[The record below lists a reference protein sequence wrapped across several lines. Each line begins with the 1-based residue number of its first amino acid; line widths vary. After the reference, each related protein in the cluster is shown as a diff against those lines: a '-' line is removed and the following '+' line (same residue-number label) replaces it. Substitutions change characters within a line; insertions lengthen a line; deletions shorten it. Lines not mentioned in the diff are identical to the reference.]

1 MEGRPFGSG
10 FSSWRGGSSM
20 RGDFDLYGNKDSMSR
35 RGGLGDEGYDGE
47 GGPMDRRPSGSSF
60 FSPSQTRADD
70 LISKINQQLDVL
82 TQLEGS
88 MNRRGRVDRFD
99 QYESVDSSS
108 SALGPRDL
116 YRPSNYGH
124 DDFWGDMMAQR
135 EGMGF
140 GPMGGPGDGG
150 DFDSSPSFT
159 SSKMWQARDAFSGSS
174 WGAGQR
180 SSHRGGAP
188 GGYGFGG
195 RQDSFSVGGGG
206 GRKGGQDKLP
216 SLLAHRVYPTSGAF
230 QPQRGSQDYPDRHFG
245 GGRRAN
251 RQRSRKK
258 PLKQQVKSQQDG
270 QKKRKHSETAT
281 DEPDSKMAKTEPA
294 GEETSEAGPTKQNDN
309 TTETGATITASKTA
323 AEGKG
328 SALTVEEE
336 LAQLKEKLNKKQV
349 PPSAKSAKSAN
360 ADQRE
365 KSKQAGSSATQDSN
379 PEAEGQ
385 SSALSIEE
393 ELCQLKAKLQGTEKS
408 DEIKPKK
415 RRGFFEMSGV
425 KITARRIS
433 FVCSVCKFRSFY
445 SEDMAAHLESKFH
458 KDIFKFLASR
468 LSKRTM
474 DFLQEYLNVKHKNM
488 EKTVSRIMNHSAA
501 LCQLYREQDLT
512 QDIEMDHFMKK
523 VEAAHCAA
531 CDLYFPMQYALIQ
544 KHLKSPDHNYNRKLM
559 MEECKKSGLTVARSI
574 LNHKPVQQKLE
585 RYLKGENPFAD
596 DPDDQ
601 DPEDS
606 MVIEAPEANP
616 TSEKPEVKQE
626 EEVSAGSFPAEEA
639 LGEPVEQ
646 EEQEEHEQEKHE
658 EPKIKLEEGEGA
670 EEMEGNQIKEQEG
683 EGAEEI
689 EANQIK
695 EEEGEGAE
703 EMEGNQ
709 IKEEEGEGAEEMEGN
724 QIKEQEGE
732 GAEEIEGNQIKE
744 EEGGGAEEI
753 EGNQIKE
760 EEVKVGDI

>member
-1 MEGRPFGSG
+1 MDGRAFGSG

-20 RGDFDLYGNKDSMSR
+20 RGSGDFDLYGSKDSMSR
-35 RGGLGDEGYDGE
+35 RGSFGDEGYDGG
-47 GGPMDRRPSGSSF
+47 GGPMNRRLSGSPF
-60 FSPSQTRADD
+60 ISPSRTRADD

-88 MNRRGRVDRFD
+88 MNRRGRMDRFD
-99 QYESVDSSS
+99 QYESVDSRS

-116 YRPSNYGH
+116 YRSSNYGY
-124 DDFWGDMMAQR
+124 DDSWGEMTAQR
-135 EGMGF
+135 EGVGF

-150 DFDSSPSFT
+150 DFDSSASFR
-159 SSKMWQARDAFSGSS
+159 SAKMWQARDAFSGSG

-180 SSHRGGAP
+180 SPHRGGAP

-281 DEPDSKMAKTEPA
+281 DEPDSKMAKTETA
-294 GEETSEAGPTKQNDN
+294 GDKTSDAGPANQDEDTKE
-309 TTETGATITASKTA
+309 TEAANTASETA
-323 AEGKG
+323 AEGKS
-328 SALTVEEE
+328 SALSAEEE
-336 LAQLKEKLNKKQV
+336 LSQLKEKLHKKTV
-349 PPSAKSAKSAN
+349 PTSAKSDN
-360 ADQRE
+360 DQTDE
-365 KSKQAGSSATQDSN
+365 SKQAGASATDTN

-393 ELCQLKAKLQGTEKS
+393 ELSQLKAKLQGKQIS

-445 SEDMAAHLESKFH
+445 SEDMAAHLESQFH
-458 KDIFKFLASR
+458 KDVFKFLASR

-501 LCQLYREQDLT
+501 ICQLYKEQDLT
-512 QDIEMDHFMKK
+512 RDIEMEHFMKK

-531 CDLYFPMQYALIQ
+531 CDLYFPMQYSLIQ
-544 KHLKSPDHNYNRKLM
+544 KHLKSPDHNYNRKRM

-574 LNHKPVQQKLE
+574 LNHKPIQQKLE
-585 RYLKGENPFAD
+585 HYLKGENPFAD
-596 DPDDQ
+596 EPDDQ
-601 DPEDS
+601 DLEDS

-626 EEVSAGSFPAEEA
+626 EEESAGSFPAEEA
-639 LGEPVEQ
+639 LGKPVEQ
-646 EEQEEHEQEKHE
+646 EKQEEHEQEEHE
-658 EPKIKLEEGEGA
+658 EPKIKL
-670 EEMEGNQIKEQEG
+670 K
-683 EGAEEI
+683 
-689 EANQIK
+689 
-695 EEEGEGAE
+695 
-703 EMEGNQ
+703 
-709 IKEEEGEGAEEMEGN
+709 
-724 QIKEQEGE
+724 EGE

-744 EEGGGAEEI
+744 EKVEEGD
-753 EGNQIKE
+753 
-760 EEVKVGDI
+760 V

>member
-1 MEGRPFGSG
+1 MDGRAFGSG

-20 RGDFDLYGNKDSMSR
+20 RGSGDFDLYGSKDSMSR
-35 RGGLGDEGYDGE
+35 RGSFGDEGYDGG
-47 GGPMDRRPSGSSF
+47 GGPMNRRLSGSPF
-60 FSPSQTRADD
+60 ISPSRTRADD

-88 MNRRGRVDRFD
+88 MNRRGRMDRFD
-99 QYESVDSSS
+99 QYESVDSRS

-116 YRPSNYGH
+116 YRSSNYGY
-124 DDFWGDMMAQR
+124 DDSWGEMTAQR
-135 EGMGF
+135 EGVGF

-150 DFDSSPSFT
+150 DFDSSASFR
-159 SSKMWQARDAFSGSS
+159 SAKMWQARDAFSGSG

-180 SSHRGGAP
+180 SPHRGGAP

-281 DEPDSKMAKTEPA
+281 DEPDSKMAKTETA
-294 GEETSEAGPTKQNDN
+294 GDKTSDAGPANQDEDTKE
-309 TTETGATITASKTA
+309 TEAANTASETA
-323 AEGKG
+323 AEGKS
-328 SALTVEEE
+328 SALSAEEE
-336 LAQLKEKLNKKQV
+336 LSQLKEKLHKKTV
-349 PPSAKSAKSAN
+349 PTSAKSDN
-360 ADQRE
+360 DQTDE
-365 KSKQAGSSATQDSN
+365 SKQAGASATQDTN

-393 ELCQLKAKLQGTEKS
+393 ELSQLKAKLQGKQIS

-445 SEDMAAHLESKFH
+445 SEDMAAHLESQFH
-458 KDIFKFLASR
+458 KDVFKFLASR

-501 LCQLYREQDLT
+501 ICQLYKEQDLT
-512 QDIEMDHFMKK
+512 RDIEMEHFMKK

-531 CDLYFPMQYALIQ
+531 CDLYFPMQYSLIQ
-544 KHLKSPDHNYNRKLM
+544 KHLKSPDHNYNRKRM

-574 LNHKPVQQKLE
+574 LNHKPIQQKLE
-585 RYLKGENPFAD
+585 HYLKGENPFAD
-596 DPDDQ
+596 EPDDQ
-601 DPEDS
+601 DLEDS

-626 EEVSAGSFPAEEA
+626 EEESAGSFPAEEA
-639 LGEPVEQ
+639 LGKPVEQ
-646 EEQEEHEQEKHE
+646 EKQEEHEQEEHE
-658 EPKIKLEEGEGA
+658 EPKIKL
-670 EEMEGNQIKEQEG
+670 K
-683 EGAEEI
+683 
-689 EANQIK
+689 
-695 EEEGEGAE
+695 
-703 EMEGNQ
+703 
-709 IKEEEGEGAEEMEGN
+709 
-724 QIKEQEGE
+724 EGE

-744 EEGGGAEEI
+744 EKVEEGD
-753 EGNQIKE
+753 
-760 EEVKVGDI
+760 V

>member
-1 MEGRPFGSG
+1 MEGRAFGSG

-20 RGDFDLYGNKDSMSR
+20 RGSGDFDLYGNKDSMSR
-35 RGGLGDEGYDGE
+35 RGGFGDEGYDGG

-60 FSPSQTRADD
+60 ISPSQTRADD

-88 MNRRGRVDRFD
+88 MNRRGRMDRFD

-180 SSHRGGAP
+180 SPHRGGAA
-188 GGYGFGG
+188 GRYGFGG

-258 PLKQQVKSQQDG
+258 PLKVSTSSKVLDLNHQTPPHPTLHSGILSLRSGDQQVKSQQDG
-270 QKKRKHSETAT
+270 QKKRKHSETAA

-294 GEETSEAGPTKQNDN
+294 GDETSEAGPAKQNDD
-309 TTETGATITASKTA
+309 TTETGATITASETA

-336 LAQLKEKLNKKQV
+336 LAQLKEKLYKKQV
-349 PPSAKSAKSAN
+349 PPSAKSDN
-360 ADQRE
+360 ADQTE

-385 SSALSIEE
+385 SNAMSIEE
-393 ELCQLKAKLQGTEKS
+393 ELSQLKAKLQVTQKS

-433 FVCSVCKFRSFY
+433 FVCSVCKFRSLY

-501 LCQLYREQDLT
+501 ICQLYREQDLT

-616 TSEKPEVKQE
+616 TSEKPDVKQE
-626 EEVSAGSFPAEEA
+626 EEVPAGSFPAEEA
-639 LGEPVEQ
+639 LGEPVKQ
-646 EEQEEHEQEKHE
+646 KEQEEHEQEKHE
-658 EPKIKLEEGEGA
+658 EAKIKLEEVHFKLLQ
-670 EEMEGNQIKEQEG
+670 N
-683 EGAEEI
+683 
-689 EANQIK
+689 
-695 EEEGEGAE
+695 
-703 EMEGNQ
+703 
-709 IKEEEGEGAEEMEGN
+709 
-724 QIKEQEGE
+724 
-732 GAEEIEGNQIKE
+732 
-744 EEGGGAEEI
+744 
-753 EGNQIKE
+753 
-760 EEVKVGDI
+760 

>member
-1 MEGRPFGSG
+1 MDGRAFGSG

-20 RGDFDLYGNKDSMSR
+20 RGSGDFDLYGSKDSMSR
-35 RGGLGDEGYDGE
+35 RGSFGDEGYDGG
-47 GGPMDRRPSGSSF
+47 GGPMNRRLSGSPF
-60 FSPSQTRADD
+60 ISPSRTRADD

-88 MNRRGRVDRFD
+88 MNRRGRMDRFD
-99 QYESVDSSS
+99 QYESVDSRS

-116 YRPSNYGH
+116 YRSSNYGY
-124 DDFWGDMMAQR
+124 DDSWGEMTAQR
-135 EGMGF
+135 EGVGF

-150 DFDSSPSFT
+150 DFDSSASFR
-159 SSKMWQARDAFSGSS
+159 SAKMWQARDAFSGSG

-180 SSHRGGAP
+180 SPHRGGAP

-281 DEPDSKMAKTEPA
+281 DEPDSKMAKTETA
-294 GEETSEAGPTKQNDN
+294 GDKTSDAGPANQDEDTKE
-309 TTETGATITASKTA
+309 TEAANTASETA
-323 AEGKG
+323 AEGKS
-328 SALTVEEE
+328 SALSAEEE
-336 LAQLKEKLNKKQV
+336 LSQLKEKLHKKTV
-349 PPSAKSAKSAN
+349 PTSAKSDN
-360 ADQRE
+360 ADQTDE
-365 KSKQAGSSATQDSN
+365 SKQAGASATQDTN

-393 ELCQLKAKLQGTEKS
+393 ELSQLKAKLQGKQIS

-445 SEDMAAHLESKFH
+445 SEDMAAHLESQFH
-458 KDIFKFLASR
+458 KDVFKFLASR

-501 LCQLYREQDLT
+501 ICQLYKEQDLT
-512 QDIEMDHFMKK
+512 RDIEMEHFMKK

-531 CDLYFPMQYALIQ
+531 CDLYFPMQYSLIQ
-544 KHLKSPDHNYNRKLM
+544 KHLKSPDHNYNRKRM

-574 LNHKPVQQKLE
+574 LNHKPIQQKLE
-585 RYLKGENPFAD
+585 HYLKGENPFAD
-596 DPDDQ
+596 EPDDQ
-601 DPEDS
+601 DLEDS

-626 EEVSAGSFPAEEA
+626 EEESAGSFPAEEA
-639 LGEPVEQ
+639 LGKPVEQ
-646 EEQEEHEQEKHE
+646 EKQEEHEQEEHE
-658 EPKIKLEEGEGA
+658 EPKIKL
-670 EEMEGNQIKEQEG
+670 K
-683 EGAEEI
+683 
-689 EANQIK
+689 
-695 EEEGEGAE
+695 
-703 EMEGNQ
+703 
-709 IKEEEGEGAEEMEGN
+709 
-724 QIKEQEGE
+724 EGE

-744 EEGGGAEEI
+744 EKVEEGD
-753 EGNQIKE
+753 
-760 EEVKVGDI
+760 V

>member
-1 MEGRPFGSG
+1 MDGRAFGSG

-20 RGDFDLYGNKDSMSR
+20 RGSGDFDLYGSKDSMSR
-35 RGGLGDEGYDGE
+35 RGSFGDEGYDGG
-47 GGPMDRRPSGSSF
+47 GGPMNRRLSGSPF
-60 FSPSQTRADD
+60 ISPSRTRADD

-88 MNRRGRVDRFD
+88 MNRRGRMDRFD
-99 QYESVDSSS
+99 QYESVDSRS

-116 YRPSNYGH
+116 YRSSNYGY
-124 DDFWGDMMAQR
+124 DDSWGEMTAQR
-135 EGMGF
+135 EGVGF

-150 DFDSSPSFT
+150 DFDSSASFR
-159 SSKMWQARDAFSGSS
+159 SAKMWQARDAFSGSG

-180 SSHRGGAP
+180 SPHRGGAP

-281 DEPDSKMAKTEPA
+281 DEPDSKMAKTETAGDKTSDGPA
-294 GEETSEAGPTKQNDN
+294 NQDEDTKETEAAN
-309 TTETGATITASKTA
+309 TASETA
-323 AEGKG
+323 AEGKS
-328 SALTVEEE
+328 SALSAEEE
-336 LAQLKEKLNKKQV
+336 LSQLKEKLHKKTV
-349 PPSAKSAKSAN
+349 PTSAKSDN
-360 ADQRE
+360 ADQTDE
-365 KSKQAGSSATQDSN
+365 SKQAGASATQDTN

-393 ELCQLKAKLQGTEKS
+393 ELSQLKAKLQGKQIS

-445 SEDMAAHLESKFH
+445 SEDMAAHLESQFH
-458 KDIFKFLASR
+458 KDVFKFLASR

-501 LCQLYREQDLT
+501 ICQLYKEQDLT
-512 QDIEMDHFMKK
+512 RDIEMEHFMKK

-531 CDLYFPMQYALIQ
+531 CDLYFPMQYSLIQ
-544 KHLKSPDHNYNRKLM
+544 KHLKSPDHNYNRKRM

-574 LNHKPVQQKLE
+574 LNHKPIQQKLE
-585 RYLKGENPFAD
+585 HYLKGENPFAD
-596 DPDDQ
+596 EPDDQ
-601 DPEDS
+601 DLEDS

-626 EEVSAGSFPAEEA
+626 EEESAGSFPAEEA
-639 LGEPVEQ
+639 LGKPVEQ
-646 EEQEEHEQEKHE
+646 EKQEEHEQEEHE
-658 EPKIKLEEGEGA
+658 EPKIKL
-670 EEMEGNQIKEQEG
+670 K
-683 EGAEEI
+683 
-689 EANQIK
+689 
-695 EEEGEGAE
+695 
-703 EMEGNQ
+703 
-709 IKEEEGEGAEEMEGN
+709 
-724 QIKEQEGE
+724 EGE

-744 EEGGGAEEI
+744 EKVEEGD
-753 EGNQIKE
+753 
-760 EEVKVGDI
+760 V